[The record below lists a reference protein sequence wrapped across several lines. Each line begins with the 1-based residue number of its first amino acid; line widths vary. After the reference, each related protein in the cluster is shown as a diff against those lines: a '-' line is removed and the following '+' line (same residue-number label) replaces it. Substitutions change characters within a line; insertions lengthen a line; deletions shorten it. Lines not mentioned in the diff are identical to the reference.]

1 MERQSTEDII
11 RFLKNNIE
19 PIEDSL
25 YGKCYRAS
33 VYLTDGTFLPCVTF
47 RNPSAILDLAIRRFK
62 EEKSG
67 NSIFS
72 KSSGIGYKEI
82 VKLFVTQGNC
92 INDYDI
98 SKVEKSKYSFSIETL
113 KNIKGETKMSWT
125 SFVAKMKDGKQFAF
139 GTDFYFYFFDMPEN
153 YCADDIVEI
162 MNHKYIDDDNNL
174 KSYHESDV
182 YDIFKKEM
190 VLKSKPFFDCF
201 IDNL

>member
-1 MERQSTEDII
+1 MEKQNSEDII
-11 RFLKNNIE
+11 RFLTANIE
-19 PIEDSL
+19 PIEDSS

-33 VYLTDGTFLPCVTF
+33 VFLTDGTYLPCVTF
-47 RNPSAILDLAIRRFK
+47 RNPSTIVELAIRRFK

-72 KSSGIGYKEI
+72 KSSRMGYQEI

-98 SKVEKSKYSFSIETL
+98 AKVEKSKYSFSLETL

-125 SFVAKMKDGKQFAF
+125 GFVAKMKDGKQFAF

-162 MNHKYIDDDNNL
+162 MNHKYIDENNNL
-174 KSYHESDV
+174 KNYHDPDV
-182 YDIFKKEM
+182 YEIFKKEM
-190 VLKSKPFFDCF
+190 VFKSKPFFDCF